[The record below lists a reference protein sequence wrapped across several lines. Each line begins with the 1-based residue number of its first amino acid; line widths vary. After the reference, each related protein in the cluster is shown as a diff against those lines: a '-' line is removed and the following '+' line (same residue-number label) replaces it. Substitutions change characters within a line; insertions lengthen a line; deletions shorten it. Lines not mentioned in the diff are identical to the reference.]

1 MVGRVWVYVSVS
13 VCLGVNMCGP
23 MYEEERVCEITV
35 VLHNK
40 YRFCS
45 QHEPLVSKC
54 SSLQQEN
61 HFNKIVLQRGIYFC
75 MGYNVGIQ

>member
-13 VCLGVNMCGP
+13 VCLGFNMCWP
-23 MYEEERVCEITV
+23 MYEEESVCEITV
-35 VLHNK
+35 VLPNK

-61 HFNKIVLQRGIYFC
+61 HFKNCITKRYLLLYGL
-75 MGYNVGIQ
+75 